1 MQAII
6 MNDTII
12 DNRVVETRKKK
23 SVQLNFPEIKI
34 SLNINI
40 VVPNNNTYKKI
51 EELKKKIIFKQ
62 KPWETSLSNILISKK
77 ITII

>member
-12 DNRVVETRKKK
+12 DNRIVETKKKK
-23 SVQLNFPEIKI
+23 SIKLNFPEIKI

-40 VVPNNNTYKKI
+40 VVPSNNTYKKI

-62 KPWETSLSNILISKK
+62 KPW
-77 ITII
+77 